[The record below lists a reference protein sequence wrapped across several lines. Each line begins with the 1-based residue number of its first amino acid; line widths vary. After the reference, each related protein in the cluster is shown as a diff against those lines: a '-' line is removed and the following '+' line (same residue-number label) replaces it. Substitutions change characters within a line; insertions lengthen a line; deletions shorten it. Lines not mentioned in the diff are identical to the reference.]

1 MSLIGVFSN
10 LFGGGQVG
18 GVVKTIA
25 DVVDRFVETPDE
37 KRAAESIKAK
47 MEMQKM
53 VLQAE
58 YERAMQEYEAK
69 IADIAGQ
76 NIRAETQSKDA
87 YVRRARP
94 TFLYVMIA
102 AIAFSVLICPLIN
115 LFMHKGLTPMEIP
128 AAYLELFGISFLGY
142 VGARTYEKTRDSKNV
157 GV

>member
-1 MSLIGVFSN
+1 MSLPGIFAS
-10 LFGGGQVG
+10 LFGGGTGG
-18 GVVKTIA
+18 GVVRTIA
-25 DVVDRFVETPDE
+25 EVVDRFVETPEE
-37 KRAAESIKAK
+37 KRAAETIRAK

-58 YERAMQEYEAK
+58 YERSLQEYEAK

-94 TFLYVMIA
+94 TFLYVMIG

-115 LFMHKGLTPMEIP
+115 LFLNKGLVPMEIP
-128 AAYLELFGISFLGY
+128 NAYLELFGISFLGY
-142 VGARTYEKTRDSKNV
+142 VGARTYEKTRNGGKT
-157 GV
+157 